1 MGGAVE
7 PDRGAG
13 GVVARPADEKGP
25 TPERRVAY
33 DVVRA
38 VHEGRRAD
46 EVFAR
51 VCEGLPERR
60 RPFAMELAY
69 GTIRW
74 RGRLDHDL
82 DILLDRGVGSVSRE
96 ILSILELGAYQLRF
110 MESVP
115 ARAAVDEAVELTKTV
130 LPFPARG
137 SGSRLVNGV
146 LRNYDR
152 RMEEL
157 EPSTDDP
164 VGRRAI
170 EHSHPPWMVERW
182 LARLGPER
190 TDALLVH
197 DNAPPALHLA
207 LPPSGP
213 PREELVDELRAAG
226 HDARPHPLAP
236 HAVVVES
243 GSRPEKLPGWD
254 EGRFWIQDAASQWV
268 VEAAGPVPGDGFL
281 DACAAPGTKLVGV
294 LARAPEGSFGLALD
308 PDRARLVRAREAV
321 RRLHPG
327 RARLVG
333 ADARHPPLKARFAL
347 VLADVPCSG
356 TGALRRRVD
365 ARWRRRPGDPDR
377 FAAFQREILSALAD
391 HVVPGGVLVYSTCS
405 VEREENR
412 DVVEAFT
419 DARRDFRVESLETRV
434 PAELRDGPY
443 LFTGPWSGDLDGMFA
458 ARLIRESEG

>member
-1 MGGAVE
+1 VGGAVE
-7 PDRGAG
+7 PDRWTG
-13 GVVARPADEKGP
+13 GVVARPGDEKGP
-25 TPERRVAY
+25 TPERRAAY
-33 DVVRA
+33 EVVRA
-38 VHEGRRAD
+38 AHEGRRAD

-51 VCEGLPERR
+51 VCERLPERR

-110 MESVP
+110 MDSVP
-115 ARAAVDEAVELTKTV
+115 ARAAVDEAVELAKTV
-130 LPFPARG
+130 LPFLARR

-152 RMEEL
+152 RREEL
-157 EPSTDDP
+157 APSTDDP

-170 EHSHPPWMVERW
+170 EHSHPAWMVERW

-207 LPPSGP
+207 VPPSG
-213 PREELVDELRAAG
+213 
-226 HDARPHPLAP
+226 P

-243 GSRPEKLPGWD
+243 GARPERLPGWG
-254 EGRFWIQDAASQWV
+254 EGQFWIQDAASQWV
-268 VEAAGPVPGDGFL
+268 VEAAGPVPADGFL
-281 DACAAPGTKLVGV
+281 DACAAPGTKLVGL
-294 LARAPEGSFGLALD
+294 LARAPAGSFGLALD
-308 PDRARLVRAREAV
+308 PDPVRLTRAREGV
-321 RRLHPG
+321 RRLDPA
-327 RARLVG
+327 RALLVV
-333 ADARHPPLKARFAL
+333 ADARHPPLKARFDL

-377 FAAFQREILSALAD
+377 FAAFQREILGALAD
-391 HVVPGGVLVYSTCS
+391 HVAPGGVLVYATCS

-458 ARLIRESEG
+458 ARLIRENEG